1 MIAGW
6 WRLLHLAPDL
16 LTAITVIK
24 ARRDRLR
31 GHRLTFHPIYNMT
44 VLAVTK
50 SFPDRYNGQSEIAV
64 SPRPYSRLTK
74 DALTLLGGQV
84 RLARKQ
90 RGMTEV
96 ELAERAGIARSTLQL
111 IEKGDPRVEIGLVF
125 EAATLTGVSLFVPE
139 ASSLAPQIERLEDKL
154 ALLPRSIRRPKGTVN
169 DEF

>member
-1 MIAGW
+1 MTA
-6 WRLLHLAPDL
+6 
-16 LTAITVIK
+16 LT
-24 ARRDRLR
+24 
-31 GHRLTFHPIYNMT
+31 
-44 VLAVTK
+44 VTK
-50 SFPDRYNGQSEIAV
+50 GLPDRHSSQSEMAV

-74 DALTLLGGQV
+74 DALTLLGAQV

-90 RGMTEV
+90 RGMTEM

-125 EAATLTGVSLFVPE
+125 EAATLAGVSLFMPE
-139 ASSLAPQIERLEDKL
+139 ATSLAPQIERLEDKL